1 VAWIV
6 RLVKIGAG
14 GKEQATDVLKIDR
27 PGDLDDVANLG
38 LTSAEATLL
47 LAGVRREIAA
57 AQATDDAI
65 RDPGMFRP
73 PTARQPRGRPS
84 TSVARK
90 KSLSPSPPE
99 GDEDSVWGDLFGSM
113 RRPAA
118 SSSPVAETPASTP
131 APDRTPTPKVRK
143 PTSRPRGK
151 NAAGVAV
158 QGPKIGE

>member
-14 GKEQATDVLKIDR
+14 GEEQATDVLKIDR

-38 LTSAEATLL
+38 LSSAEATLL

-57 AQATDDAI
+57 AQATDDAV
-65 RDPGMFRP
+65 RGPGMFRP
-73 PTARQPRGRPS
+73 PTARQPGVRSS

-90 KSLSPSPPE
+90 KPLSPSPPE

-113 RRPAA
+113 HRPAA
-118 SSSPVAETPASTP
+118 SPSPVAQTPASTP
-131 APDRTPTPKVRK
+131 PSDPIPTPKVRK
-143 PTSRPRGK
+143 PASRPRGK
-151 NAAGVAV
+151 NAPGVAV
-158 QGPKIGE
+158 QGPKNR